1 MDESNQN
8 LPSGLPPSKQ
18 LGNSGA
24 AGSQVTSHPP
34 AISTQSQLGGRAAAS
49 PLSSIQSD
57 PLPAEFQRLLG
68 RSVALP
74 LALAFLVGAIFVW
87 QVTMLL
93 SANALVEHY
102 DTVIDHAN
110 QVQTSMVD
118 METGLRAYVI
128 TGDPKFLEPYD
139 RAQQPLEDYL
149 GKLKEE
155 IKVPEAAQ
163 RLGEIATR
171 SGQWREY
178 AETVKS
184 LVGKNDEARSLVMTG
199 RGKELMDGFRESSE
213 KLISIESALRQQ
225 QSRTARTT
233 ATIVLATSIGIC
245 LLVGLLSAFLVRKQL
260 LAVAGT
266 YSRALKFA
274 QDSELEKTQLLA
286 NERAMRSAAEHANR
300 MKDEFLSNLSHEL
313 RTPLNAILGWSQLLR
328 RGADDPQ
335 EISQGLETIERNAR
349 MQTQLIEDLLDMSR
363 IISGNIRIDIQ
374 RVAPITFIEAAIRTI
389 QPAADAKN
397 VRIEQML
404 DPLAGPVSGDPAR
417 LQQIMWNL
425 LSNAVKF
432 TPKGGKVQV
441 VLERV
446 NSHLEIT
453 VADTGEGIAP
463 EFLPYVFDRFRQADA
478 SSTRKHGGL
487 GLGLAIV
494 KQLVELHGGSV
505 RVKSAG
511 ESKGAS
517 FVVHLPLTVIHPP
530 ADQEKRLHPRTASQ
544 DGPPVHTVR
553 LDGIKVMV
561 VDDHKDAQELIRR
574 VLEDCGAKVVTCSSA
589 AEALPALE
597 LERPAVL
604 LSDIGMPDTD
614 GYEFLRR
621 VRELGAER
629 GGQVP
634 AVALTAFARSE
645 DRTKALLSG
654 FMAHMIKPVEPA
666 ELAATIAA
674 VAGRV
679 GDGNMQRS

>member
-1 MDESNQN
+1 MDEKSPN
-8 LPSGLPPSKQ
+8 LPPGKLEPAAIGSAS
-18 LGNSGA
+18 STGA
-24 AGSQVTSHPP
+24 SFGAPGSVDSP
-34 AISTQSQLGGRAAAS
+34 A
-49 PLSSIQSD
+49 
-57 PLPAEFQRLLG
+57 PLPAEFQRLLS
-68 RSVALP
+68 RSVGLP

-87 QVTMLL
+87 QVSMLL
-93 SANALVEHY
+93 SANARVEHY
-102 DTVIDHAN
+102 DNIIEHAT
-110 QVQTSMVD
+110 QAQMLMID

-128 TGDPKFLEPYD
+128 TGDPEFLEPYES
-139 RAQQPLEDYL
+139 AKKPLSQTLDQL
-149 GKLKEE
+149 GAE
-155 IKVPEAAQ
+155 IIVSAA
-163 RLGEIATR
+163 AR
-171 SGQWREY
+171 SLEQMAEHSKAWREY
-178 AETVKS
+178 AEDVKT
-184 LVGKNDEARSLVMTG
+184 LVGKGNEASSLVKTG
-199 RGKELMDGFRESSE
+199 RGKVLMDSFRKSVGLLTDVETG
-213 KLISIESALRQQ
+213 LRQQ
-225 QSRTARTT
+225 QTRTARLT
-233 ATIVLATSIGIC
+233 AIVVLATSIGIC
-245 LLVGLLSAFLVRKQL
+245 AVVGFLAAFLVRKQL

-266 YSRALKFA
+266 YSRALKVA
-274 QDSELEKTQLLA
+274 QDREFEKTQLLA

-313 RTPLNAILGWSQLLR
+313 RTPLNAILGWAQLLR
-328 RGADDPQ
+328 RGMNDPHDVS
-335 EISQGLETIERNAR
+335 EGLETIERNAR

-374 RVAPITFIEAAIRTI
+374 RVAPVSFIEAAIRTV
-389 QPAADAKN
+389 QPAADAKG

-432 TPKGGKVQV
+432 TPKAGKVQV

-453 VADTGEGIAP
+453 VADTGQGIAP

-478 SSTRKHGGL
+478 TTTRKHGGL

-511 ESKGAS
+511 EGQGSS
-517 FVVHLPLTVIHPP
+517 FIVHLPLTVIHGP
-530 ADQEKRLHPRTASQ
+530 ANQENRVHPRTSSPEA
-544 DGPPVHTVR
+544 PPIQPIR
-553 LDGIKVMV
+553 LDGIKVLV
-561 VDDHKDAQELIRR
+561 VDDQPDAQELIRR
-574 VLEDCGAKVVTCSSA
+574 VLEGCGAKVITCSSA
-589 AEALPALE
+589 AEALQILE
-597 LERPAVL
+597 SERPAVL
-604 LSDIGMPDTD
+604 LSDIGMPDMD
-614 GYEFLRR
+614 GYEFLRK
-621 VRELGAER
+621 VRALGPDR

-654 FMAHMIKPVEPA
+654 FMVHVIKPVEPT

-679 GDGNMQRS
+679 GDSFQK

>member
-1 MDESNQN
+1 
-8 LPSGLPPSKQ
+8 
-18 LGNSGA
+18 
-24 AGSQVTSHPP
+24 
-34 AISTQSQLGGRAAAS
+34 
-49 PLSSIQSD
+49 
-57 PLPAEFQRLLG
+57 
-68 RSVALP
+68 
-74 LALAFLVGAIFVW
+74 
-87 QVTMLL
+87 
-93 SANALVEHY
+93 
-102 DTVIDHAN
+102 
-110 QVQTSMVD
+110 
-118 METGLRAYVI
+118 
-128 TGDPKFLEPYD
+128 
-139 RAQQPLEDYL
+139 
-149 GKLKEE
+149 
-155 IKVPEAAQ
+155 
-163 RLGEIATR
+163 
-171 SGQWREY
+171 
-178 AETVKS
+178 
-184 LVGKNDEARSLVMTG
+184 
-199 RGKELMDGFRESSE
+199 
-213 KLISIESALRQQ
+213 
-225 QSRTARTT
+225 
-233 ATIVLATSIGIC
+233 
-245 LLVGLLSAFLVRKQL
+245 
-260 LAVAGT
+260 
-266 YSRALKFA
+266 
-274 QDSELEKTQLLA
+274 
-286 NERAMRSAAEHANR
+286 
-300 MKDEFLSNLSHEL
+300 
-313 RTPLNAILGWSQLLR
+313 
-328 RGADDPQ
+328 
-335 EISQGLETIERNAR
+335 
-349 MQTQLIEDLLDMSR
+349 
-363 IISGNIRIDIQ
+363 
-374 RVAPITFIEAAIRTI
+374 
-389 QPAADAKN
+389 
-397 VRIEQML
+397 ML

-505 RVKSAG
+505 RVKSVG
-511 ESKGAS
+511 EGKGAS

-530 ADQEKRLHPRTASQ
+530 ADPEKRLHPRTASH
-544 DGPPVHTVR
+544 DRPLVHAVR

-561 VDDHKDAQELIRR
+561 VDDHKDAQELIRH
-574 VLEDCGAKVVTCSSA
+574 VLEDCGAKVVTYSSA

-621 VRELGAER
+621 VRELGVER

-654 FMAHMIKPVEPA
+654 FMAHVTKPVEPA

-679 GDGNMQRS
+679 GDGKSPGTGVRS